1 MTFLIN
7 VLEVLMKKI
16 CSICKVEKDIMEFR
30 KSGKYYR
37 SECKECSKVLFKEWY
52 ERTKVDRKEYASRVH
67 KEYYKKNKEKILTY
81 QKKYRENNKD
91 KIKAYKNLY
100 YQNNKEYVDN
110 KNKDNYVKYN
120 EYYRNYYKNNKEKIK
135 QYISSK
141 LKDNKYRMK
150 KQVRNMLYDS
160 FKRKNKIKRE
170 SAEQLLGCDL
180 DFFVSYLLQTYK
192 KTYGIEW
199 DTVEKVHIDHIVPLA
214 SAKTEEDIVKLCYY
228 TNLQLLK
235 AEDNLKK
242 SFKE

>member
-1 MTFLIN
+1 
-7 VLEVLMKKI
+7 MKNKVCRI
-16 CSICKVEKDIMEFR
+16 CGEIKDISQFR

-37 SECKECSKVLFKEWY
+37 GECKECSKILFKKWY
-52 ERTKVDRKEYASRVH
+52 EETKVDRKEHVSRVH
-67 KEYYKKNKEKILTY
+67 KEHYKKNKEIILAY

-91 KIKAYKNLY
+91 KIKAYKKVY

-160 FKRKNKIKRE
+160 FKRKNKIKKE

-180 DFFVSYLLQTYK
+180 DFFVNYLLETYK
-192 KTYGIEW
+192 KNYGVEY
-199 DTVEKVHIDHIVPLA
+199 DNKEKVHIDHIIPLA
-214 SAKTEEDIVKLCYY
+214 TAKTEDDVIRLCHYS
-228 TNLQLLK
+228 NLQLLK
-235 AEDNLKK
+235 AEDNLRK
-242 SFKE
+242 SDKVEKMQTIEEV